1 MYWKVEVENDNQ
13 LGRVLVAEGEAH
25 NGEVYVARITG
36 VDPRYRY
43 PRKFIGVK
51 KNYWAKDVAKSVIRV
66 TVPTDELHDGDILE
80 VGISALRREGRRFCV
95 WEGEGVRWISEEELK
110 RLLEER
116 AKGEGNKEKD
126 QAEDAEEVEI
136 QGNERFERWVKENDV
151 KYFENDEYRT
161 SFGYK
166 GYTAVDKNGQ
176 CYLITLREPEAKYYI
191 LKMDWFDALCS
202 LKNTGHMWDFKQLLR
217 SRRKKVA
224 GEEV

>member
-1 MYWKVEVENDNQ
+1 MGYWRVKVEDDNQ
-13 LGRVLVAEGEAH
+13 LGRILVVEGEAH

-43 PRKFIGVK
+43 ARRFVGVK
-51 KNYWAKDVAKSVIRV
+51 KNYWAKDVAKSIIRV
-66 TVPTDELHDGDILE
+66 TVPVDELRGGDLLE
-80 VGISALRREGRRFCV
+80 IRVNALNKGGNRFCV
-95 WEGEGVRWISEEELK
+95 WEGEGVRWISEEEVK

-116 AKGEGNKEKD
+116 AKGEGDKEKD
-126 QAEDAEEVEI
+126 QAAEEVEI
-136 QGNERFERWVKENDV
+136 RGNERFKRWIEENSV
-151 KYFENDEYRT
+151 EYFENDEYRT

-191 LKMDWFDALCS
+191 LKVDWFDALCS

-217 SRRKKVA
+217 LRRKKVA
-224 GEEV
+224 GEGV